1 MVDKKDDSKELAK
14 FINSLDPNSYDQT
27 LLNDDWLNSQPKER
41 LIDVIK
47 VLAERQKAESTA
59 KINRADI
66 SAVTKEVPP
75 IVTEPRYVT
84 NEIIVPAAQ
93 RVLSEQP
100 DAQWELFLI
109 PKEEGHRPLQI
120 KILDGFTVG
129 RTKGGK
135 ATDLDLSEFKA
146 AEKGVSGQHAAIRV
160 TPDGLY
166 LVDLS
171 STNGTYYQNER
182 VELGNPVKLTEGAV
196 IAFGKLVFL
205 VSKITKL
212 G

>member
-1 MVDKKDDSKELAK
+1 MADKKDDSKGLAN
-14 FINSLDPNSYDQT
+14 FINSLDPHSYDQT
-27 LLNDDWLNSQPKER
+27 LLNDDWLNSQPKAR

-47 VLAERQKAESTA
+47 VLAARQKAESTA
-59 KINRADI
+59 KVKRTDI
-66 SAVTKEVPP
+66 PVVTKEEPAIANKP
-75 IVTEPRYVT
+75 KLVTTELV
-84 NEIIVPAAQ
+84 VPAAQ

-100 DAQWELFLI
+100 EAQWELFLI

-120 KILDGFTVG
+120 KILDNFTVG

-135 ATDLDLSEFKA
+135 ATDLDLTPFGA
-146 AEKGVSGQHAAIRV
+146 AEKGVSGQHAAIQV
-160 TPDGLY
+160 AADGLY

-182 VELGNPVKLTEGAV
+182 VELGNPAKLTEGAV

-205 VSKITKL
+205 VSKIKKM